1 MIQKP
6 MKVSAFRYIDRCC
19 EGLGL
24 ATPEE
29 GEEFIGI
36 PAGWYD
42 TGSLGCIEIY
52 RNNKL
57 SRSIN
62 LFSVEYIEFV
72 LEEK

>member
-24 ATPEE
+24 ATPGE

-36 PAGWYD
+36 PAGWYEV
-42 TGSLGCIEIY
+42 GALGCIEVHK
-52 RNNKL
+52 NGKL
-57 SRSIN
+57 SHAIN
-62 LFSVEYIEFV
+62 LLDVSYIEFV
-72 LEEK
+72 LEEE

>member
-24 ATPEE
+24 IAPKE

-42 TGSLGCIEIY
+42 TGSLGCIEVY
-52 RNNKL
+52 RDNKL
-57 SRSIN
+57 SYAVN
-62 LFSVEYIEFV
+62 LLYVEYVEFAM
-72 LEEK
+72 EEK